1 MRNTLHTTKKNKNF
15 FLIFILVFLFYFHLI
30 SINGANAYSLDVPSG
45 PVKSIFNKNPF
56 QFAPIDINKFVGKD
70 RFGLTFTDLSNA
82 KGFSSK
88 DIGASVK
95 AVLILFIRLI
105 VTTLNVTL
113 GILKA
118 LLEVL
123 TRVL

>member
-1 MRNTLHTTKKNKNF
+1 MEKTKPKSKNKIPNLLF
-15 FLIFILVFLFYFHLI
+15 CFLILVSLFSFFDL
-30 SINGANAYSLDVPSG
+30 SPVLAYSLDNSPKPSNSFFSRNLF
-45 PVKSIFNKNPF
+45 KL
-56 QFAPIDINKFVGKD
+56 APIDISQFTKGD
-70 RFGLTFTDLSNA
+70 RWGLTFNDLINTKS
-82 KGFSSK
+82 FSSR
-88 DIGASVK
+88 DIGASLK

-123 TRVL
+123 TRVF

>member
-1 MRNTLHTTKKNKNF
+1 MNVVKLRKGMKQIL
-15 FLIFILVFLFYFHLI
+15 FLIFVFNVLFSF
-30 SINGANAYSLDVPSG
+30 SAGAYSIDNSSNSA
-45 PVKSIFNKNPF
+45 KSIFNQNPL
-56 QFAPIDINKFVGKD
+56 QFAPIDINKFIKTD
-70 RFGLTFTDLSNA
+70 RSGLAFDDLVNA
-82 KGFSSK
+82 KSFSSQ
-88 DIGASVK
+88 DIGSSIK

-123 TRVL
+123 TKAV